1 MAITDWPED
10 ERPRER
16 LLKRGAGALSDAELF
31 AIFLRTG
38 VAGRSAVDLARD
50 LLAHFGGVRGLL
62 NASRRDFTEAKG
74 LGDAK
79 FAQLQAVLELARRH
93 FAEELAEGAVI
104 DSPEATRRFLQAQL
118 RDAAQEVFAV
128 LFLDQRHRVLAFE
141 RLFFGTINQSAV
153 HPREVVK
160 AVLRH
165 NAAAVI
171 LAHNHPSGVAE
182 PSSADR
188 EITLR
193 LRDALNLIDVRVL
206 DHMIVGDRCTSM
218 AELGMI

>member
-1 MAITDWPED
+1 MAITDWPVD

-16 LLKRGAGALSDAELF
+16 LLKRGVVALSDAELF

-38 VAGRSAVDLARD
+38 VPGRSAVDLARD
-50 LLAHFGGVRGLL
+50 LLSHFGGVRGLL

-93 FAEELAEGAVI
+93 FAEELTEATVI
-104 DSPEATRRFLQAQL
+104 DSPGATRRFLQSQL
-118 RDAAQEVFAV
+118 RDSPQEVFAV

-141 RLFFGTINQSAV
+141 RLFFGTINQAAV

-171 LAHNHPSGVAE
+171 LAHNHPSGVTE

-188 EITLR
+188 EITHR
-193 LRDALNLIDVRVL
+193 LRDALNLVDVRVL

>member
-16 LLKRGAGALSDAELF
+16 LLKQGAGALSDAELF

-118 RDAAQEVFAV
+118 RDATQEVFAV

-182 PSSADR
+182 PSTADR

>member
-79 FAQLQAVLELARRH
+79 FTQLQAVLELARRH

-182 PSSADR
+182 PSTADR

-193 LRDALNLIDVRVL
+193 LRDALNLIDVRLL

>member
-1 MAITDWPED
+1 M
-10 ERPRER
+10 
-16 LLKRGAGALSDAELF
+16 
-31 AIFLRTG
+31 
-38 VAGRSAVDLARD
+38 
-50 LLAHFGGVRGLL
+50 RGLL
-62 NASRRDFTEAKG
+62 NASQTEFTAAKG

-93 FAEELAEGAVI
+93 FAEEIRAGSVM
-104 DSPEATRRFLQAQL
+104 DSPEATRRFLQAEL
-118 RDAAQEVFAV
+118 RDATQEVFAV
-128 LFLDQRHRVLAFE
+128 LFLDNQHRVLAFE
-141 RLFFGTINQSAV
+141 RLFYGTINQAAV

-188 EITLR
+188 DITLR
-193 LRDALNLIDVRVL
+193 LRDALNLIEVRLL
-206 DHMIVGDRCTSM
+206 DHIIVGNHCVSM
-218 AELGMI
+218 AERGLM

>member
-1 MAITDWPED
+1 MAITDWPVD

-16 LLKRGAGALSDAELF
+16 LLKQGVIALSDAELF

-93 FAEELAEGAVI
+93 FAEELSEGAVI

-141 RLFFGTINQSAV
+141 RLFFGTINQAAV

-182 PSSADR
+182 PSTADR

-193 LRDALNLIDVRVL
+193 LRDALNLIEVRVL
-206 DHMIVGDRCTSM
+206 DHMIVGDWCTSM
-218 AELGMI
+218 AELGMV